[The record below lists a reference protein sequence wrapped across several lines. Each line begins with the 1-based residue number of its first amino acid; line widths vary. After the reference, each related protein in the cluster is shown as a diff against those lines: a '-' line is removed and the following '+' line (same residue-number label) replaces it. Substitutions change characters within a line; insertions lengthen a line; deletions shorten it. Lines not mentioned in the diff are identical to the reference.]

1 MAIKYDKLFVLMK
14 QRNLTSYRI
23 RKDGIIGQATL
34 QNMKNNE
41 PVNTETINAL
51 CRALKCQPG
60 DIMEYVDDGISD
72 R

>member
-41 PVNTETINAL
+41 PVNTETINAF
-51 CRALKCQPG
+51 CKALKCQPG
-60 DIMEYVDDGISD
+60 DIMEYVDD
-72 R
+72 